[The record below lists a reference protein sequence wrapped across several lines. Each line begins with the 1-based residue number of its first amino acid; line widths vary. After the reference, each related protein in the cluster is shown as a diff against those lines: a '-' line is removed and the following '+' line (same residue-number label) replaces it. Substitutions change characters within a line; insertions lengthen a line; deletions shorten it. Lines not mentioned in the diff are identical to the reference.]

1 MTTPPVLTSSRL
13 ILRPWRDGDGDAFH
27 ALSQNPAVM
36 EHLMPL
42 PDRAASDAV
51 IRRIGEHFDRHGF
64 SFWAVERPGH
74 SPFIGFVGLAHVT
87 WEAPFAPA
95 VEVGWRLDPAHWG
108 QGLATE
114 AAGLALAHGFDSVG
128 LDEIVAFTVPENRR
142 SRRVMER
149 LGMERDAAADFDHP
163 RVPDGH
169 RLKRHVLY
177 RIGRDRWK
185 AGRSAALDTAL
196 SGPG

>member
-1 MTTPPVLTSSRL
+1 MTTPAILTSSRL

-27 ALSQNPAVM
+27 ALSQNPMVM
-36 EHLMPL
+36 EHLLPL
-42 PDRAASDAV
+42 PDRTASDAV

-64 SFWAVERPGH
+64 GFWAVERPGR
-74 SPFIGFVGLAHVT
+74 SPFIGFVGLARVT

-95 VEVGWRLDPAHWG
+95 VEVGWRLHPDHWG

-114 AAGLALAHGFDSVG
+114 AAGLALAHGFGAVG
-128 LDEIVAFTVPENRR
+128 LDEIVAFTVPANQR
-142 SRRVMER
+142 SQRVMER
-149 LGMERDAAADFDHP
+149 LGMERDAVGDFDHP

-169 RLKRHVLY
+169 RLKRHILY
-177 RIGRDRWK
+177 RIGRDRFQARIE
-185 AGRSAALDTAL
+185 AGV

>member
-1 MTTPPVLTSSRL
+1 MTTPAILTSPRL

-36 EHLMPL
+36 EHLLPL

-51 IRRIGEHFDRHGF
+51 IQRIGEHFDRHGF
-64 SFWAVERPGH
+64 GFWAVERPGQ
-74 SPFIGFVGLAHVT
+74 SPFIGFVGLARVT

-114 AAGLALAHGFDSVG
+114 AAGLALAHGFGAVG

-142 SRRVMER
+142 SQRVMER

-169 RLKRHVLY
+169 RLKRHILY
-177 RIGRDRWK
+177 RIGRDRFQARMK
-185 AGRSAALDTAL
+185 AGVN
-196 SGPG
+196 GPG

>member
-1 MTTPPVLTSSRL
+1 MTTPAVLTSSRL
-13 ILRPWRDGDGDAFH
+13 ILRPWRDGDSEAFH

-36 EHLMPL
+36 EHLLPL
-42 PDRAASDAV
+42 PDRATSDAV
-51 IRRIGEHFDRHGF
+51 IQRIGAHFDRHGF
-64 SFWAVERPGH
+64 GFWAVERPGH

-114 AAGLALAHGFDSVG
+114 AAGLALAYGFGVAG

-149 LGMERDAAADFDHP
+149 LGMERDAAGDFDHP

-177 RIGRDRWK
+177 RVGRNRWQDGIGI
-185 AGRSAALDTAL
+185 GV